1 MTQYREKKKIE
12 ILCTQPPANFTPTNS
27 FSMTFPILPQ
37 VSSKGEISNL
47 AVVGKALLPFS
58 AIKPQKHVL
67 NDYPSSVDIY
77 VEAANEGTAQVDDF
91 VKLLNVGVKQLF
103 VSAEQFASAIEAG
116 LPSSRFAV
124 EVTEVTSEILDTKA
138 SIVLSQEVDGET
150 LKKISSDGNRPIYYK
165 GAVTQASA
173 EKLALLGLIVVAP
186 ASQLTTATESSD
198 KIAISSVFVS
208 TLTTD
213 RPDGLY
219 TTLITT
225 PAPSYTALG
234 VVYSSDAS
242 IKAAIAEGEGVYQ
255 SRKRKEEL
263 WYKGKTSGATQK
275 LVKLEKDCDSDLVK
289 FIVDPRPGYGFCH
302 LSNNF
307 TCFQDGDLTE
317 SAETFGSGLAKLDA
331 TLADRVENAPAGLY
345 TKRLFD
351 DEKLLVA
358 KMKEEL
364 DELIEAGQ
372 SNDKNEIAWEAG
384 DLLYFVLA
392 YCVKNGVRLADI
404 ERELD
409 LKSLKVTRRKGD
421 AKPQYEEK
429 KPEEKQPVKT
439 EEATQ
444 TNSLETYQME
454 VIRADSSSSKDIQ
467 RALTRP
473 VQKTSDIMKLVL
485 PIVQQVQKDGDK
497 ALVALT
503 EKFDGVKLESPVL
516 KAPFP
521 ADLMDITEDMK
532 QAIDLSMSNI
542 EKFHRAQLPKEEV
555 MTVETSPGVFCS
567 RFAKPIENVGLYVPG
582 GTAVL
587 PSTAM
592 MLGVPAKVAGCNNIV
607 IASPPARATG
617 KLTPEVVYVAHK
629 LGASAIVMAGGA
641 QAVTAMA
648 YGTESVVKC
657 DKILGP
663 GNQFVTA
670 AKMYVQND
678 TQALCSIDMPA
689 GPSEVLVIADGTA
702 DADFVA
708 SDLLSQAEHG
718 IDSQVILIGVDL
730 TQEKIN
736 EFDEAVRRQAS
747 VLPRKEI
754 VAKCLA
760 HSYTLLVKDYEE
772 AFKLSNQYAP
782 EHLILQIENAE
793 SYVPSHI
800 ENAGSVFVGAL
811 SPESCGDYSSGT
823 NHTLPT
829 YGYARQYSGVNTAT
843 FQKFITSQNVTEEGL
858 RSIGKAVMTLA
869 AVEGLEAHRNAVQ
882 VRMDKLGLH

>member
-1 MTQYREKKKIE
+1 MTQYRGKKKTD
-12 ILCTQPPANFTPTNS
+12 LTHNLHHQANSITTF
-27 FSMTFPILPQ
+27 FFMTFPILPQ
-37 VSSKGEISNL
+37 VTSKEEISNL

-58 AIKPQKHVL
+58 AIKPEKHVL
-67 NDYPSSVDIY
+67 NAYPSTVDIY
-77 VEAANEGTAQVDDF
+77 VDATNEKSAEIDAF
-91 VKLLNVGVKQLF
+91 VGLLNVGVKQLF
-103 VSAEQFASAIEAG
+103 VSASQFDLAAAAG
-116 LPSSRFAV
+116 LPASRFVV
-124 EVTEVTSEILDTKA
+124 EVTDFSTHILDTKA
-138 SIVLSQEVDGET
+138 SIVLSEEIDAVT
-150 LKKISSDGNRPIYYK
+150 FKKISADGNRPVYYK
-165 GAVTQASA
+165 GSVTQASA
-173 EKLALLGLIVVAP
+173 EKLAQTGLIVVAP
-186 ASQLTTATESSD
+186 ASQLTTAVESSN
-198 KIAISSVFVS
+198 KVAISSVFVA

-302 LSNNF
+302 LPSNF
-307 TCFQDGDLTE
+307 TCFHDGDLTE
-317 SAETFGSGLAKLDA
+317 SADTFGSGLAKLDA

-351 DEKLLVA
+351 DDKLLVA

-372 SNDKNEIAWEAG
+372 SKDKNEIAWEAG
-384 DLLYFVLA
+384 DLLYFALA

-409 LKSLKVTRRKGD
+409 IKSLKVTRRKGD
-421 AKPQYEEK
+421 AKPQYVQKETKEEETK
-429 KPEEKQPVKT
+429 EADNKP
-439 EEATQ
+439 
-444 TNSLETYQME
+444 LETYQME
-454 VIRADSSSSKDIQ
+454 VISANALSSDVE

-485 PIVQQVQKDGDK
+485 PIIQQVQKDGDK

-503 EKFDGVKLESPVL
+503 EKFDGVKLASPVL

-521 ADLMDITEDMK
+521 ADLMNITDDMRD
-532 QAIDLSMSNI
+532 AIDLSISNI

-592 MLGVPAKVAGCNNIV
+592 MLGVPAKVAGCSNIV
-607 IASPPARATG
+607 IASPPARGTG

-641 QAVTAMA
+641 QAITAMA

-689 GPSEVLVIADGTA
+689 GPSEVLVIADKDA

-730 TQEKIN
+730 TEDKIN

-747 VLPRKEI
+747 VLPRKDI

-760 HSYTLLVKDYEE
+760 HSYTLLVDDYEQ

-793 SYVPSHI
+793 SFVPSHI

>member
-1 MTQYREKKKIE
+1 
-12 ILCTQPPANFTPTNS
+12 
-27 FSMTFPILPQ
+27 MTFPVLPY
-37 VSSKGEISNL
+37 VSSPLDVDEF
-47 AVVGKALLPFS
+47 AVTGKALLPFES
-58 AIKPQKHVL
+58 FKIEKHAL
-67 NDYPSSVDIY
+67 NGYPHSLEVNIDVTQSKVSVDDI
-77 VEAANEGTAQVDDF
+77 VA
-91 VKLLNVGVKQLF
+91 LLNVGVSKVF
-103 VSAEQFASAIEAG
+103 ATEAQFAEASEAG
-116 LPSSRFAV
+116 LPSSRFAIEYASGSNTV
-124 EVTEVTSEILDTKA
+124 FSKASVVVTEK
-138 SIVLSQEVDGET
+138 LSDEQFKQV
-150 LKKISSDGNRPIYYK
+150 SDNENKPVYFRNT
-165 GAVTQASA
+165 VTQQQA
-173 EKLALLGLIVVAP
+173 EELAGAGYVLVLPSTEL
-186 ASQLTTATESSD
+186 SKSESSS
-198 KIAISSVFVS
+198 KICIGDVFVS

-225 PAPSYTALG
+225 PAPAHTALG
-234 VVYSSDAS
+234 VVYLSKAS
-242 IKAAIAEGEGVYQ
+242 IKAAIVSNEGVYQ
-255 SRKRKEEL
+255 SRKRPEEL

-275 LVKLEKDCDSDLVK
+275 LVKLERDCDSDLIK
-289 FIVDPRPGYGFCH
+289 FVVEPRTGYGFCH
-302 LSNNF
+302 LSNHF
-307 TCFQDGDLTE
+307 TCFQDGDLLE
-317 SAETFGSGLAKLDA
+317 SKDTFGSGMSRLDN
-331 TLADRVENAPAGLY
+331 TLADRVTNAPAGLY

-351 DEKLLVA
+351 DDKLLVA

-364 DELIEAGQ
+364 DELIEAGEKK
-372 SNDKNEIAWEAG
+372 DKDEVAWEAA
-384 DLLYFVLA
+384 DLLYFAMA
-392 YCVKNGVRLADI
+392 YCVKNGVRLADV
-404 ERELD
+404 ERNLD
-409 LKSLKVTRRKGD
+409 IKSLKVTRRKGD
-421 AKPQYEEK
+421 AKPQYTEQQAPASQL
-429 KPEEKQPVKT
+429 KP
-439 EEATQ
+439 
-444 TNSLETYQME
+444 YQME
-454 VIRADSSSSKDIQ
+454 VIEASAANSDDIE

-473 VQKTSDIMKLVL
+473 VQKTADIMKLVL
-485 PIVQQVQKDGDK
+485 PIIKQVQQYGDD
-497 ALVALT
+497 ALIELT
-503 EKFDGVKLESPVL
+503 AKFDGVSLSSPVL
-516 KAPFP
+516 NAPFP
-521 ADLMDITEDMK
+521 PELMEISDDMK
-532 QAIDLSMSNI
+532 AAIDLSMSNI
-542 EKFHRAQLPKEEV
+542 EKFHRAQLPTEEV
-555 MTVETSPGVFCS
+555 MTVETAPGVFCS

-592 MLGVPAKVAGCNNIV
+592 MLGVPAQVAGCKNIV

-629 LGASAIVMAGGA
+629 LGASSIVMAGGA

-648 YGTESVVKC
+648 YGTKSVVKC

-689 GPSEVLVIADGTA
+689 GPSEVLVIADENA

-718 IDSQVILIGVDL
+718 IDSQVILIGVKL
-730 TQEKIN
+730 SQEKLQSF
-736 EFDEAVRRQAS
+736 EDAVRRQAE

-760 HSYTLLVKDYEE
+760 HSYTLLVNTYDE
-772 AFKLSNQYAP
+772 AFDLSNQYAP
-782 EHLILQIENAE
+782 EHLILQIDDAE
-793 SYVPSHI
+793 SYVPSKI

-858 RSIGKAVMTLA
+858 KSIGKAVMTLA

-882 VRMDKLGLH
+882 VRMDKLELH

>member
-1 MTQYREKKKIE
+1 M
-12 ILCTQPPANFTPTNS
+12 CNFYSIFFT
-27 FSMTFPILPQ
+27 MTFPIVP
-37 VSSKGEISNL
+37 VVASKTEIEDF
-47 AVVGKALLPFS
+47 AVVGKVLIPFS
-58 AIKPQKHVL
+58 DIKPKKHVL
-67 NDYPSSVDIY
+67 NAYPSSIDIY
-77 VEAANEGTAQVDDF
+77 VDATGEKSANIDDL
-91 VKLLNVGVKQLF
+91 VALLNVGVKVLF
-103 VSAEQFASAIEAG
+103 VTEAQYEDAANAG
-116 LPSSRFAV
+116 LPASRFAV
-124 EVTEVTSEILDTKA
+124 FSNSPSGDLLKSTAALVVSEKLDA
-138 SIVLSQEVDGET
+138 DT
-150 LKKISSDGNRPIYYK
+150 LKSYSADGNRTVYYRNEL
-165 GAVTQASA
+165 TQESA
-173 EKLALLGLIVVAP
+173 EVLAAEGYIVVAP
-186 ASQLTTATESSD
+186 AAQLTTALESPG
-198 KIAISSVFVS
+198 KIAISSVFVA

-213 RPDGLY
+213 RPDGLF

-234 VVYSSDAS
+234 VVYSSKDS

-255 SRKRKEEL
+255 SRKRKHEL

-275 LVKLEKDCDSDLVK
+275 LVRLEKDCDSDLVK
-289 FIVDPRPGYGFCH
+289 FIVEPRPGYGFCH

-307 TCFQDGDLTE
+307 TCFHDGDLTE
-317 SAETFGSGLAKLDA
+317 TSELFGSGLARLDA

-351 DEKLLVA
+351 DDKLLVA

-364 DELIEAGQ
+364 DELIEAGELK
-372 SNDKNEIAWEAG
+372 DKNEIAWEAG
-384 DLLYFVLA
+384 DLLYFALA

-409 LKSLKVTRRKGD
+409 IKSLKVTRRKGD
-421 AKPQYEEK
+421 AKPKYVETEEK
-429 KPEEKQPVKT
+429 KEQK
-439 EEATQ
+439 
-444 TNSLETYQME
+444 LETYQME
-454 VIRADSSSSKDIQ
+454 VIRADSLASEDIA

-473 VQKTSDIMKLVL
+473 VQKTADIMKLVL

-503 EKFDGVKLESPVL
+503 EKFDGVKLTSPVL

-521 ADLMDITEDMK
+521 AELMNISDDMK
-532 QAIDLSMSNI
+532 EAIDLSMSNI

-555 MTVETSPGVFCS
+555 MTVETAPGVFCS

-592 MLGVPAKVAGCNNIV
+592 MLGVPARVAGCNNIV

-629 LGASAIVMAGGA
+629 LGASAILMAGGA

-689 GPSEVLVIADGTA
+689 GPSEVLVIADEKA

-718 IDSQVILIGVDL
+718 VDSQVILIGVGL
-730 TQEKIN
+730 TNEKIA

-760 HSYTLLVKDYEE
+760 HSYTLLVADYEE
-772 AFKLSNQYAP
+772 AFALSNKYAP

-793 SYVPSHI
+793 SFVPSHV

-811 SPESCGDYSSGT
+811 SPESCGDYLSGT

-843 FQKFITSQNVTEEGL
+843 FQKFITSQNVTEQGL
-858 RSIGKAVMTLA
+858 KSIGKAVMTLA

-882 VRMDKLGLH
+882 VRMDKLKLH

>member
-1 MTQYREKKKIE
+1 MTHYRGKKKKDHSYA
-12 ILCTQPPANFTPTNS
+12 QSAPPSQFINHF
-27 FSMTFPILPQ
+27 FFMTFPILPQ
-37 VSSKGEISNL
+37 VTSKEEISNL

-58 AIKPQKHVL
+58 AIKPEKHLL
-67 NDYPSSVDIY
+67 NAYPSTVDIY
-77 VEAANEGTAQVDDF
+77 VDATSEKTADVDAF
-91 VKLLNVGVKQLF
+91 VGLLNVGVKQLF
-103 VSAEQFASAIEAG
+103 VSTSQFELAAAAG
-116 LPSSRFAV
+116 LPASRFAV
-124 EVTEVTSEILDTKA
+124 EVTEVTTQILDTKA
-138 SIVLSQEVDGET
+138 SIVLSQEIDAAT
-150 LKKISSDGNRPIYYK
+150 FKKISADGNRPVYYK
-165 GAVTQASA
+165 GEVTQASA
-173 EKLALLGLIVVAP
+173 EKLAQTGLIVIAP
-186 ASQLTTATESSD
+186 ASQLTTAVESSD
-198 KIAISSVFVS
+198 KIAISSVFVA

-302 LSNNF
+302 LPSNF
-307 TCFQDGDLTE
+307 TCFHDGDLTE
-317 SAETFGSGLAKLDA
+317 SADSFGSGLAKLDA

-351 DEKLLVA
+351 DDKLLVA

-372 SNDKNEIAWEAG
+372 SKDKNEIAWEAG
-384 DLLYFVLA
+384 DLLYFALA

-409 LKSLKVTRRKGD
+409 IKSLKVTRRKGD
-421 AKPQYEEK
+421 AKPQYVQKETKEVET
-429 KPEEKQPVKT
+429 KP
-439 EEATQ
+439 
-444 TNSLETYQME
+444 LETYQME
-454 VIRADSSSSKDIQ
+454 VIPANAPSSDIE
-467 RALTRP
+467 RALARP

-485 PIVQQVQKDGDK
+485 PIIQQVQKDGDK

-503 EKFDGVKLESPVL
+503 EKFDGVKLASPVL
-516 KAPFP
+516 RAPFP
-521 ADLMDITEDMK
+521 ADLMNISDDMK
-532 QAIDLSMSNI
+532 EAIDLSMSNI

-555 MTVETSPGVFCS
+555 MTVETAPGVFCS

-607 IASPPARATG
+607 IASPPARGTG

-689 GPSEVLVIADGTA
+689 GPSEVLVIADKKA

-718 IDSQVILIGVDL
+718 VDSQVILIGVDL
-730 TQEKIN
+730 TAEKIN
-736 EFDEAVRRQAS
+736 EFDLAVRRQAS
-747 VLPRKEI
+747 VLPRKDI

-760 HSYTLLVKDYEE
+760 HSFTLLVDDYEQ
-772 AFKLSNQYAP
+772 AFKVSNQYAP

-793 SYVPSHI
+793 SFVPSHI